1 MVFSHVFFTAFSGT
15 RFPLSRMDGININGF
30 DLNVETLLADFL
42 LEDSLLSCQNLRIFR
57 KHKNILFRVFR
68 LLETIFSLLIS
79 FKGKTS

>member
-1 MVFSHVFFTAFSGT
+1 
-15 RFPLSRMDGININGF
+15 MDGININGF

-68 LLETIFSLLIS
+68 LLENVFSLFIAVEEDFLDLV
-79 FKGKTS
+79 FPTGAA